1 MSEDSPASSLG
12 QDRFLLAIIV
22 GAVALIV
29 LGIVAVGAAGRTP
42 PPAPA
47 DPDSAVG
54 VVQAYVAALRAGDFE
69 RAETYLTR
77 SARESLSREPFRE
90 RPPRPSQS
98 PNTEQRALIE
108 PVQVGAERAEVRV
121 TISTF
126 TADTEPFST
135 STFHREVT
143 VHLIQEAGAW
153 RITQPLEPFLFS

>member
-29 LGIVAVGAAGRTP
+29 LGIVAVWAAGRTP
-42 PPAPA
+42 PPAPT

-77 SARESLSREPFRE
+77 SARESLSREPSV
-90 RPPRPSQS
+90 RPLRPAQ
-98 PNTEQRALIE
+98 PPDTEQRAVIE
-108 PVQVGAERAEVRV
+108 PVQIGPETAEVRV

-126 TADTEPFST
+126 TAHTEPFST
-135 STFHREVT
+135 STSHRKMT
-143 VHLIQEAGAW
+143 VHLIQEDGAW
-153 RITQPLEPFLFS
+153 RISQPIAPYLFF